1 MGGSGCGVYRNCRG
15 FMSGVFSGSGLP
27 GSLPFALGAL
37 YNLIFPGLEGLGF
50 GGSAVPG
57 PCTLKVQEEVSV

>member
-1 MGGSGCGVYRNCRG
+1 MRIQGFGGSGCGVHRNCRG

-37 YNLIFPGLEGLGF
+37 YNFISPGLEGLGF
-50 GGSAVPG
+50 GG
-57 PCTLKVQEEVSV
+57 